1 MRSRALPLLA
11 LVAALTVGG
20 GVAAAADSGDR
31 PVPPSPA
38 SVPRADVADAPATG
52 AVARVG
58 DPFAHE
64 RDARRGDVATLAAAL
79 VLAAAAAA
87 WIVRARRVPS
97 TTARDALRTRP
108 RGPPDLPALVSI

>member
-1 MRSRALPLLA
+1 MRPRALPLLA
-11 LVAALTVGG
+11 LVAALTVGT

-38 SVPRADVADAPATG
+38 SAARADIADAPSTG
-52 AVARVG
+52 AVARVR

-79 VLAAAAAA
+79 VLAAGAAG
-87 WIVRARRVPS
+87 WIVRSRRAR
-97 TTARDALRTRP
+97 TTIGRHTLRTRP

>member
-11 LVAALTVGG
+11 LVAALTAGT

-31 PVPPSPA
+31 PVAPSPA
-38 SVPRADVADAPATG
+38 SVARADIADAPSTG
-52 AVARVG
+52 AVARVR

-64 RDARRGDVATLAAAL
+64 RDARRGDVATLTAAL
-79 VLAAAAAA
+79 VLAAGAAA
-87 WIVRARRVPS
+87 WIIRSRRAR
-97 TTARDALRTRP
+97 TTSARRALRTRP